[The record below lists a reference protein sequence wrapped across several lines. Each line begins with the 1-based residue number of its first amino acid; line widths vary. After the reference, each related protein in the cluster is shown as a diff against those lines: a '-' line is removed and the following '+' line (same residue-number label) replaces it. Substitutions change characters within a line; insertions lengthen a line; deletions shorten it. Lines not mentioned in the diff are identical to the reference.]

1 VVTGSGTAAAPCL
14 TAAQFAT
21 TATQRDYGNT
31 APNMFRGTGYFDTDV
46 RIIKNIPIRER
57 VKFGVGAS
65 MYNLF
70 NHPNFA
76 SPSGTVTSSALG
88 TISSTVVPPTSIYGS
103 FQSGT
108 VSGRVIVITGKF
120 SF

>member
-1 VVTGSGTAAAPCL
+1 
-14 TAAQFAT
+14 
-21 TATQRDYGNT
+21 
-31 APNMFRGTGYFDTDV
+31 MFRGTGYFDTDMQV
-46 RIIKNIPIRER
+46 TKNIPIRER
-57 VKFGVGAS
+57 VKFGFGVQ

-76 SPSGTVTSSALG
+76 NPSGSVTSSALG

-108 VSGRVIVITGKF
+108 VSGRVIVVAGKLTF
-120 SF
+120 